1 MRRIKN
7 SIFIFSILLL
17 FACIKSYD
25 PVINSN
31 AQKKYVVS
39 GRITNTQGWQIIKV
53 TLSSPVGAPDSVPV
67 KGCQVTIV
75 SGEGYVFPTL
85 AYSNGEYWAWM
96 SQNILVP
103 GTSYQVKVITPEGDL
118 LQSGFEMM
126 PKGPA
131 LDSVYYHI
139 KEVPTSIPGVT
150 SVGMQFYV
158 DLVAVGDYSQYY
170 KWEVTETWEYHAAHS
185 VEYYYDGTFHQVKP
199 PDSTNKICW
208 FTGPVKNIFTVS
220 TKSLSQNIYKQFPLH
235 TVDGHTSRMGIGYSI
250 LVRQLALSEK
260 AYNYWEQMRINS
272 NDQGGLYEQQP
283 LAIKGNIINVTH
295 PEKEV
300 LGYFYAVSE
309 TTRRYFYKNIPGLPL
324 DFPDGC
330 GESELG
336 RFGWKEFFKYEYP
349 IYYYFPPVGLR
360 ILDVNCVDCRKAGG
374 VTHKPDF
381 WPY

>member
-1 MRRIKN
+1 M
-7 SIFIFSILLL
+7 FVFSMLLL

-25 PVINSN
+25 PVINSD
-31 AQKKYVVS
+31 ALKKYVVS
-39 GRITNTQGWQIIKV
+39 GRITDTEGWQTIEV
-53 TLSSPVGAPDSVPV
+53 SLSSPIGAPDFIPV
-67 KGCQVTIV
+67 EGCQVTIV
-75 SGEGYVFPTL
+75 NDQGKVFPTF
-85 AYSNGEYWAWM
+85 AYDQGQYKAWM
-96 SQNILVP
+96 FRNDLVP
-103 GTSYQVKVITPEGDL
+103 GTSFQVKVITPEGDL
-118 LQSGFEMM
+118 LQSGFEMLNR
-126 PKGPA
+126 GPN

-139 KEVPTSIPGVT
+139 KEVPSSTPGVT
-150 SVGMQFYV
+150 SIGMQFYV
-158 DLVAVGDYSQYY
+158 DLVAVGDYSRYY
-170 KWEVTETWEYHAAHS
+170 KWEITETWEYHAAHA

-208 FTGPVKNIFTVS
+208 YTGLVKNVFTVS
-220 TKSLSQNIYKQFPLH
+220 TKSLSQNIYRQFPLH
-235 TVDGHTSRMGIGYSI
+235 TVDGHTSRMGIGYSM

-272 NDQGGLYEQQP
+272 NNPGGLYEQQP
-283 LAIKGNIINVTH
+283 LAIKGNLINVTH

-309 TTRRYFYKNIPGLPL
+309 VTRRYFYKNIPGLPL

-330 GESELG
+330 GESQLG

-374 VTHKPDF
+374 LTQKPDF